1 MAVSSI
7 QTSSGGNTTGT
18 VGKASASS
26 QKTGSLSWSASGS
39 VGKGAGATPPATP
52 FEQYAKAFGL
62 NRVTVDTSGA
72 VTLPKDG
79 ARAYQQAA
87 DLYNLYTTATFPG
100 GESANGSAKN
110 IGTNTVLQQS
120 KNPFGI
126 DSFESTAVT
135 RVTYEPVQP
144 AAVVQEIAAEET
156 TAGNVETTTP
166 TSRTIAQ
173 ANQAIIRGNVSL
185 MLQRG
190 IQTFRD
196 AAPSVTGEK
205 NNLLSNSSKKTSLV
219 DTDLQG
225 SSSSSSTSTLA
236 AFYQGGRDSNNG
248 VLKSALDS
256 YLQSDNNG
264 NGLLSNKPK
273 TSPLSLIGS
282 SNKTSVTGDVLDN
295 FYTSNKSDRTSPLK
309 SGLETYQNPGK
320 TKNDLFKLDL
330 GESSSEKGGYQVA
343 WASTPSPLDDFYGRE
358 NT

>member
-1 MAVSSI
+1 MAISSI
-7 QTSSGGNTTGT
+7 QTSGGNRTGT
-18 VGKASASS
+18 VGKASSSS

-39 VGKGAGATPPATP
+39 VGKGASATPAASP

-87 DLYNLYTTATFPG
+87 DLYNLYTTFTFPG
-100 GESANGSAKN
+100 GESSDGNA
-110 IGTNTVLQQS
+110 TNTVLQQS
-120 KNPFGI
+120 RNPFAI

-135 RVTYEPVQP
+135 QVPYEPVQP

-166 TSRTIAQ
+166 TSRTIAR

-190 IQTFRD
+190 IQSFRD

-205 NNLLSNSSKKTSLV
+205 NLLSANSSKKTSLV

-225 SSSSSSTSTLA
+225 SSSSSGTSTLA

-248 VLKSALDS
+248 VLKSALNS

-264 NGLLSNKPK
+264 NGLLSNKPTK
-273 TSPLSLIGS
+273 SPLSLIGS
-282 SNKTSVTGDVLDN
+282 SNKTSVTGDVLEN
-295 FYTSNKSDRTSPLK
+295 FYTSNKSARTSPLK

-320 TKNDLFKLDL
+320 MNNDLFKIDL
-330 GESSSEKGGYQVA
+330 GVSSSEKGGSQVA
-343 WASTPSPLDDFYGRE
+343 WAATRTPLEDFYGRK